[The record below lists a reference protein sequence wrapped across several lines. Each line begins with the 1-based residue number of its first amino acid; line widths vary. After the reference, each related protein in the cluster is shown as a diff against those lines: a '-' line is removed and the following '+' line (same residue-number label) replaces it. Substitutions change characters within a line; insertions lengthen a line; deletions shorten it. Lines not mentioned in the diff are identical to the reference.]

1 MGSLDIPLRTNFV
14 AVALLLLLLLLPK
27 LPLHA
32 ADATSGRLRMAPESG
47 AQADLKACLNSAA
60 EAACAE
66 DLEGF
71 LDCFAGSTKTKL
83 RKETAIRF
91 VRHDVSMEV
100 LDTQVLRLA
109 GNSGQAAVRYRF
121 NLSADQYDVV
131 SLVAMKREQGYWKI
145 HSEKIQT
152 VEYRSPSCCS
162 PSRYSCLGGTC
173 RIQ

>member
-1 MGSLDIPLRTNFV
+1 MGSLDIPLRTSFV
-14 AVALLLLLLLLPK
+14 AVALLLLPK

-32 ADATSGRLRMAPESG
+32 ADTTSGRLRVAPESG

-60 EAACAE
+60 DAACAE

-91 VRHDVSMEV
+91 VRNDVSMEV

-109 GNSGQAAVRYRF
+109 GNSGQAAVRYRL
-121 NLSADQYDVV
+121 NLSTDQYDVV
-131 SLVAMKREQGYWKI
+131 SLVAMKREQGYWRI
-145 HSEKIQT
+145 HSERIQT

-162 PSRYSCLGGTC
+162 PSLYSCLGGTC

>member
-1 MGSLDIPLRTNFV
+1 MRSRDNPLRTGFV
-14 AVALLLLLLLLPK
+14 AAALSLLTALPI
-27 LPLHA
+27 HA
-32 ADATSGRLRMAPESG
+32 ANAYSGRLRVAPESG
-47 AQADLKACLNSAA
+47 EQADLKACLNTAA
-60 EAACAE
+60 DAASTE
-66 DLEGF
+66 NLEGF
-71 LDCFAGSTKTKL
+71 LDCFAGSAKRKL

-109 GNSGQAAVRYRF
+109 GNSGQAAVRYRL

>member
-1 MGSLDIPLRTNFV
+1 
-14 AVALLLLLLLLPK
+14 
-27 LPLHA
+27 
-32 ADATSGRLRMAPESG
+32 MAPESG

-71 LDCFAGSTKTKL
+71 SDCFAGSTKTKL

-109 GNSGQAAVRYRF
+109 GNSGQAAVRYRL
-121 NLSADQYDVV
+121 NLSTDQYDVV
-131 SLVAMKREQGYWKI
+131 SLVALKREDGYWRI
-145 HSEKIQT
+145 QSERVQSY
-152 VEYRSPSCCS
+152 EHQSPRSCS
-162 PSRYSCLGGTC
+162 PSRYSCLGSTC

>member
-1 MGSLDIPLRTNFV
+1 MRFRNKTTLFAL
-14 AVALLLLLLLLPK
+14 ALLLLPG

-32 ADATSGRLRMAPESG
+32 ADATPGRLRVAPESG
-47 AQADLKACLNSAA
+47 EQADLKACLNTAA

-71 LDCFAGSTKTKL
+71 LDCFAGSTKRKL

-91 VRHDVSMEV
+91 VRHEVSMEV

-109 GNSGQAAVRYRF
+109 GNSGQAAVRYRL

-145 HSEKIQT
+145 HSEKIKT
-152 VEYRSPSCCS
+152 VEHQSSSLCS
-162 PSRYSCLGGTC
+162 PSRYACLGGTC

>member
-1 MGSLDIPLRTNFV
+1 MRSPESPIRTVFM
-14 AVALLLLLLLLPK
+14 AIALLLLPE

-32 ADATSGRLRMAPESG
+32 VDTSSGRLRVAPESG
-47 AQADLKACLNSAA
+47 ELADLKACLNTAA
-60 EAACAE
+60 DAASTE
-66 DLEGF
+66 NLEGF
-71 LDCFAGSTKTKL
+71 LDCFAGSAKRKL

-109 GNSGQAAVRYRF
+109 GNSGQAAVRYRL

-145 HSEKIQT
+145 HSERIQT
-152 VEYRSPSCCS
+152 VEHQSPSSCS
-162 PSRYSCLGGTC
+162 PSRYACLGGSC

>member
-1 MGSLDIPLRTNFV
+1 
-14 AVALLLLLLLLPK
+14 
-27 LPLHA
+27 
-32 ADATSGRLRMAPESG
+32 MAPESA

-109 GNSGQAAVRYRF
+109 GNSGQAAVRYRL
-121 NLSADQYDVV
+121 NLSTDQYDVV
-131 SLVAMKREQGYWKI
+131 SLVALKREDGYWRI
-145 HSEKIQT
+145 QSERVQSY
-152 VEYRSPSCCS
+152 EHQSPRSCS
-162 PSRYSCLGGTC
+162 PSRYSCLGSTC

>member
-1 MGSLDIPLRTNFV
+1 MGSLDIPLRTSFL
-14 AVALLLLLLLLPK
+14 AVALLLLPK

-32 ADATSGRLRMAPESG
+32 ADATIPGRPRMAPESG

-83 RKETAIRF
+83 RKQAALRF
-91 VRHDVSMEV
+91 VQHAVTMEL
-100 LDTQVLRLA
+100 LDTHVVKLA
-109 GNSGQAAVRYRF
+109 GNSGQAAVHYRLA
-121 NLSADQYDVV
+121 LSDNQYDVV
-131 SLVAMKREQGYWKI
+131 SLVALKREDGYWRI
-145 HSEKIQT
+145 QSERVQSY
-152 VEYRSPSCCS
+152 EHQSPRSCS

>member
-1 MGSLDIPLRTNFV
+1 MRFRNKTTLFAL
-14 AVALLLLLLLLPK
+14 ALLLYG

-32 ADATSGRLRMAPESG
+32 ADATPSRLRVAPESG
-47 AQADLKACLNSAA
+47 EQADLKACLNTAA

-71 LDCFAGSTKTKL
+71 LDCFAGSAKTKL

-100 LDTQVLRLA
+100 LDTQILRLA
-109 GNSGQAAVRYRF
+109 GNSGQAAVRYRL

-131 SLVAMKREQGYWKI
+131 SLVAMKRENGYWRI
-145 HSEKIQT
+145 QSERIQSY
-152 VEYRSPSCCS
+152 EHQSPWSCA
-162 PSRYSCLGGTC
+162 PSRYACLGGNC

>member
-1 MGSLDIPLRTNFV
+1 MRLHNRPQI
-14 AVALLLLLLLLPK
+14 AALFAAMLALPA
-27 LPLHA
+27 LTLA
-32 ADATSGRLRMAPESG
+32 ADTTSGRLRVAPESG
-47 AQADLKACLNSAA
+47 EQADLKACLNSAA

-100 LDTQVLRLA
+100 LDTRVLRLA
-109 GNSGQAAVRYRF
+109 GNSGQAAVRYRL
-121 NLSADQYDVV
+121 NLSTDQYDVV
-131 SLVAMKREQGYWKI
+131 SLVALKRENGYWKI
-145 HSEKIQT
+145 HSERIQT

>member
-1 MGSLDIPLRTNFV
+1 MRLHNRPQI
-14 AVALLLLLLLLPK
+14 AALFAAMLALPA
-27 LPLHA
+27 LTLA
-32 ADATSGRLRMAPESG
+32 ADTTSGRLRVAPESG
-47 AQADLKACLNSAA
+47 EQADLKACLNSAA

-91 VRHDVSMEV
+91 VRNDVSMEV

-131 SLVAMKREQGYWKI
+131 SLVAMKREQGYWRI
-145 HSEKIQT
+145 HSERIQT

-162 PSRYSCLGGTC
+162 PSLYSCLGGTC